1 MTMPPTPPPTPDDP
15 QDMFTRLTNGLPPGL
30 RQAMEGYAAQWAR
43 EQELGQIDMSMQVTA
58 LHSYF
63 VMLTTPSGP
72 DRFTES
78 QALYYLAK
86 IGSTL

>member
-1 MTMPPTPPPTPDDP
+1 MTTPDETP
-15 QDMFTRLTNGLPPGL
+15 ESMFQRLTGNLPPGL

-43 EQELGQIDMSMQVTA
+43 EQELGQIDMGMQVSA

-63 VMLTTPSGP
+63 LMLTTPPGP